1 MRLVLFSLG
10 AFVLIAL
17 VAIIHDTYMR
27 PHGPE
32 FIVISIQDE
41 ATGERNETLSGMGTD
56 QMGKCFYGPVSWK
69 SKMKLEEVDCWV
81 KEPPTDPDHPTVL
94 AHFVIKE
101 AGVTTEIDQ
110 TLPVLDITPSL
121 PWDKP
126 DTKQWSKLDGHF
138 KAVAYRC
145 GTMS

>member
-81 KEPPTDPDHPTVL
+81 KEPPTDPDHPRPFR
-94 AHFVIKE
+94 HQ
-101 AGVTTEIDQ
+101 GSRRHDRDRSN
-110 TLPVLDITPSL
+110 PPSL
-121 PWDKP
+121 GHYSKP
-126 DTKQWSKLDGHF
+126 ALGQTGHE
-138 KAVAYRC
+138 AVVETGR
-145 GTMS
+145 SL